1 MKTSKS
7 YDIPKL
13 PFVKAFKGVKANRGA
28 PGVDGQSIEMF
39 ERDLENNLYKLW
51 NRMSSG
57 SYFPSAVR
65 LCEIPKPYGSRRT
78 LGIPTVS
85 DRVAQMVVKQ
95 VLEPRLEG
103 IFSENSYGYRPGKSA
118 VEAVGQARSNCWAMY
133 WVIDMDIKGFFD
145 TIDHGLMLK
154 ALKSHAQEKWI
165 HLYVERW
172 LKAPGM
178 AADGKEQERECG
190 TPQGGVISPL
200 LANLFL
206 HYAMDKW
213 LEEQFSGLP
222 FERYADDIIIHC
234 YSEKQAR
241 YVLHQVRERLEECGL
256 SLNEKKTKI
265 VFCKDGN
272 RRGRSKHEKFEFL
285 GFEFRPRLVRNS
297 KDGHFFVSFSPA
309 ISPKSAKSIREQV
322 RSWKLTKRVPLTL
335 KEIAKEVNPAIRGW
349 FTYYGNFCPYML
361 SRLKVFIDRRLA
373 FWTMRKFKSLHRR
386 FVRALRWLWGIRREH
401 PQLFAH
407 WA

>member
-7 YDIPKL
+7 YDIPKHL
-13 PFVKAFKGVKANRGA
+13 FVKAFKRVQANKGA

-39 ERDLENNLYKLW
+39 ESDLENNLYKLW

-57 SYFPSAVR
+57 SYFPQAVR
-65 LCEIPKPYGSRRT
+65 LCEIPKADGGTRA
-78 LGIPTVS
+78 LGIPTVR

-95 VLEPRLEG
+95 VMEPRLEA

-118 VEAVGQARSNCWAMY
+118 VEAVGQARRNCWGMN
-133 WVIDMDIKGFFD
+133 WVIDMDIRGFFD
-145 TIDHGLMLK
+145 AIDHGLMLR
-154 ALKSHAQEKWI
+154 AVGWHAKEKWI
-165 HLYVERW
+165 CLYIKRW
-172 LKAPGM
+172 LQSPVAM
-178 AADGKEQERECG
+178 EDGIQEERDRG

-206 HYAMDKW
+206 HYAMDRW
-213 LEEQFSGLP
+213 LEEQFPALP

-234 YSEKQAR
+234 STEKQAR

-256 SLNEKKTKI
+256 TLNEKKTKI
-265 VFCKDGN
+265 VYCKDAN
-272 RRGRSKHEKFEFL
+272 RKGKGKHEKFDFL
-285 GFEFRPRLVRNS
+285 GFEFRARRARNS

-309 ISPKSAKSIREQV
+309 ISPASAISIRRQV
-322 RSWKLTKRVPLTL
+322 RAWNLPKHSPLSL
-335 KEIAKEVNPAIRGW
+335 EELAKAINPAIRGW
-349 FTYYGNFCPYML
+349 FSYYGNFCPSML
-361 SRLKVFIDRRLA
+361 SKLRLYLDRRIA
-373 FWTMRKFKSLHRR
+373 FWVMRKNKSLHRR
-386 FVRALRWLWGIRREH
+386 FVRAIRWLLDVRRMY